1 MRVLDFTWALAGPF
15 LTYWFSM
22 AGAEVIK
29 VESRDRPD
37 IFRVL
42 GQRYGWDLGG
52 TVDESPPFTELS
64 AGKKSL
70 TLDLKHPKAV
80 ELILRVAAS
89 CQVVTE
95 AFRPG
100 VMDRLGLGAD
110 ALQRANPKLVVI
122 SLSGWG
128 PGTVEHAQA
137 GYAPVFAAYSGL
149 SEATGYPDGP
159 PSAIR
164 QPMDVLLGTHGVLAT
179 MAGLINA
186 RRTGTGAHIGV
197 AGVDAAALSVADL
210 VVAAQLE
217 PGAPSGTRRTNDDPS
232 WACPHDVY
240 RCADGRWLAVAVGN
254 DAEWAGLVAVVGS
267 ETLSALPAGD
277 PRARWADR
285 AVIGEAVAAWAARH
299 QAADIERL
307 LVEAGVPAAISRTL
321 DDVAGDYD
329 LWASGFISTVT
340 TPSGRTHELTT
351 VPWRT
356 GMGPRWTAAP
366 PPRVGEHNAAVLQS
380 LLGLDDDEIA
390 ALERDGVFG

>member
-1 MRVLDFTWALAGPF
+1 
-15 LTYWFSM
+15 M

-42 GQRYGWDLGG
+42 GQRYGWDVGG

-70 TLDLKHPKAV
+70 TFNLKHPTAV
-80 ELILRVAAS
+80 ELILRIVAG

-110 ALQRANPKLVVI
+110 ALRRANPELVVI

-128 PGTVEHAQA
+128 PGTAEHAQA

-149 SEATGYPDGP
+149 SEATGYPDGA

-186 RRTGTGAHIGV
+186 RRTGAGAHISV

-210 VVAAQLE
+210 VVAPTMTQAGPARTTCPGVRMTAGWRWQWGTTLNGPGSSPWSDPRRSPHSRLMIHGRGG
-217 PGAPSGTRRTNDDPS
+217 PGAPRSATRSQRGPPDTRRRTSNGCSSRPAFPRRSRAPS
-232 WACPHDVY
+232 TTWPTTTIF
-240 RCADGRWLAVAVGN
+240 G
-254 DAEWAGLVAVVGS
+254 
-267 ETLSALPAGD
+267 PAG
-277 PRARWADR
+277 
-285 AVIGEAVAAWAARH
+285 
-299 QAADIERL
+299 
-307 LVEAGVPAAISRTL
+307 S
-321 DDVAGDYD
+321 
-329 LWASGFISTVT
+329 S
-340 TPSGRTHELTT
+340 
-351 VPWRT
+351 
-356 GMGPRWTAAP
+356 AP
-366 PPRVGEHNAAVLQS
+366 
-380 LLGLDDDEIA
+380 
-390 ALERDGVFG
+390 